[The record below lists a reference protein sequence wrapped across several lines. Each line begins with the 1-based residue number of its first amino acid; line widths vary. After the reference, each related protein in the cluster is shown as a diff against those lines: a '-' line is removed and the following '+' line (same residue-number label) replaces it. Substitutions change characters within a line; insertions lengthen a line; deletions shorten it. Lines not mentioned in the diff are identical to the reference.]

1 MKSLVIGGSS
11 NLGSHLINTN
21 PKKFDF
27 TYFKNKKKKW
37 NIF

>member
-11 NLGSHLINTN
+11 NLGSHLINAN
-21 PKKFDF
+21 PKKFDLL
-27 TYFKNKKKKW
+27 TSRIKKW